1 MCHVR
6 HLGPCQPAARLATT
20 NPLERQ
26 PPVRFGRSLG
36 ARGRPPGHPVFPPTG
51 SRPICE
57 EFPARQVESALH
69 LDNGHTGRF
78 GPLPHEPTAGQG
90 PLRCISTTKALAHRF
105 TS

>member
-1 MCHVR
+1 MRRVR

-26 PPVRFGRSLG
+26 PPVRFGRSPGRAG
-36 ARGRPPGHPVFPPTG
+36 APTWTPSVTPTG

-57 EFPARQVESALH
+57 EFPARQVKSALH

-90 PLRCISTTKALAHRF
+90 PLRCISTTKTLAHRF

>member
-1 MCHVR
+1 MRRVR
-6 HLGPCQPAARLATT
+6 HLRPCPPPHGPPQPT
-20 NPLERQ
+20 RQ
-26 PPVRFGRSLG
+26 SGSRPYVSGDPRG

-57 EFPARQVESALH
+57 EFPARQVKSALH

>member
-1 MCHVR
+1 MRRVR
-6 HLGPCQPAARLATT
+6 HLRPCPPAARLATT

-26 PPVRFGRSLG
+26 PSVRFERALG
-36 ARGRPPGHPVFPPTG
+36 CAGAPTWTPSVTPTG
-51 SRPICE
+51 SRPIRE
-57 EFPARQVESALH
+57 ESTARQVKSALH